1 MERFYI
7 AKTQTSPEVI
17 LDKDQDKFS
26 IIGVS
31 LMEHPFKFYEPIVQW
46 IEKYGEQ
53 PNEKTVFTFRLLY
66 INSSSMINIS
76 RILKA
81 LSNIYRKGHDVLVRW
96 YYDERDTSIREHVQD
111 LEELYGLPFEM
122 VIIK

>member
-7 AKTQTSPEVI
+7 AKTKASPEVI
-17 LDKDQDKFS
+17 LDKDQNKFS

-31 LMEHPFKFYEPIVQW
+31 VMENPFKFYEPIVQW
-46 IEKYGEQ
+46 IDRYGEQ
-53 PNEKTVFTFRLLY
+53 PNEKTVFTFRLWY
-66 INSSSMINIS
+66 INSASLINIS
-76 RILKA
+76 MIFRA
-81 LSNIYRKGHDVLVRW
+81 LSKIYKNGHDVLVRW
-96 YYDERDTSIREHVQD
+96 YYDERDATIREHLND